1 MQGKKNEIN
10 LANIEAE
17 INQKFTRGKDLF
29 EKEKYTRAK
38 DNFDYIVLNDRGSE
52 IGVEARY
59 YQAECLFEIKQYND
73 AITSYERYLQY
84 SNDEEKVEYCKFRIC
99 NSYYNNSSKYNRDQR
114 YNNTAMERLQLFI
127 ARKSE
132 IKKCR
137 IKS

>member
-1 MQGKKNEIN
+1 MNYKINLILILLLFSCAGKKNEIN

-52 IGVEARY
+52 IGVKARY

-84 SNDEEKVEYCKFRIC
+84 SNDEEKIEYCKFRIC
-99 NSYYNNSSKYNRDQR
+99 
-114 YNNTAMERLQLFI
+114 A
-127 ARKSE
+127 
-132 IKKCR
+132 
-137 IKS
+137 